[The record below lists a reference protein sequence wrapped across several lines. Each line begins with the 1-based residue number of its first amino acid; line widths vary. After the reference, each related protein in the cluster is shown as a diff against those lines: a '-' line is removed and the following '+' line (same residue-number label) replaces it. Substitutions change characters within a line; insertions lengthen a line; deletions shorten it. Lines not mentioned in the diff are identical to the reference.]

1 MSTWRTTRACKG
13 VNSLV
18 VRENVLISL
27 SSIKKS
33 SNYIVLA
40 SLESL
45 PRLVHAPIVWKC
57 LPHAIDVII
66 LLTRNFEFRKFLG
79 RQVWFKILFVCLFVC
94 FFFYLL
100 SINNTKSLI
109 VVFHFK
115 DVSQN
120 IPVSI
125 TSFAGPLGSGWNPRT
140 VAVFLQTCTEKSQ
153 GKSISLVFSLSRWC
167 MGKNFRRN
175 PVNSPPLSYQ

>member
-1 MSTWRTTRACKG
+1 MSKPIWIS
-13 VNSLV
+13 NL
-18 VRENVLISL
+18 SL

-33 SNYIVLA
+33 SNYIVLE

-94 FFFYLL
+94 LFYLL
-100 SINNTKSLI
+100 SINTKSLI
-109 VVFHFK
+109 VFFPFK

-125 TSFAGPLGSGWNPRT
+125 TSFAGPLGSG
-140 VAVFLQTCTEKSQ
+140 
-153 GKSISLVFSLSRWC
+153 
-167 MGKNFRRN
+167 
-175 PVNSPPLSYQ
+175 